1 MATKKVM
8 TLQRLTY
15 YDQKLK
21 AWVKTLSSTHVEFVP
36 VASLP
41 ASGESNKIYLVPKD
55 GGAGQNIKDEY
66 IWLDGKWE
74 AIGSTAADLA
84 GYVKT
89 TELENTLKSY
99 STTEE
104 VEGKISTA
112 KTEAIN
118 AAKDYTDGLASNY
131 ATAEQGRKADSAL
144 QSDSLKTINGAT
156 IVGSGN
162 IELVKPSDL
171 DDYVKDIDLVEI
183 TEAEI
188 DALFPTE

>member
-21 AWVKTLSSTHVEFVP
+21 AWIKTLSSTHVEFVS
-36 VASLP
+36 VQTLP
-41 ASGESNKIYLVPKD
+41 QTGESNKIYLVD
-55 GGAGQNIKDEY
+55 NSGSGQNVKDEY
-66 IWLDGKWE
+66 IYLNGKWE
-74 AIGSTAADLA
+74 VIGSTAADLA

-89 TELENTLKSY
+89 TDLANTLKSY

-118 AAKDYTDGLASNY
+118 AAKDYTDGLADNY

-156 IVGSGN
+156 LVGSGN
-162 IELVKPSDL
+162 VELVKPSDL
-171 DDYVKDIDLVEI
+171 DAYVKDTDLVEI

-188 DALFPTE
+188 DALFAAE